1 MPEIKIKFL
10 SDNIKMPEYA
20 TEGSAGMDL
29 SAAIKKPV
37 LVRPGERTLIP
48 AGIALQIP
56 KGYAGFVFARSGLA
70 LRQGLSLC
78 NGVGVI
84 DSDYTGEIK
93 IGVVNL
99 SNKEYTVNPG
109 DRVAQLVIM
118 PVACAEFTEVD
129 ELERTAR
136 GGGGFGSTGK

>member
-1 MPEIKIKFL
+1 
-10 SDNIKMPEYA
+10 MPEYA
-20 TEGSAGMDL
+20 TEGSAGTDL
-29 SAAIKKPV
+29 SAAIKNPM
-37 LVRPGERTLIP
+37 LVRPNERTLIP
-48 AGIALQIP
+48 TGIALQIP

-93 IGVVNL
+93 VGVVNL
-99 SNKEYTVNPG
+99 SDKEYTVNPG

-118 PVACAEFTEVD
+118 PIARAEFIEVD
-129 ELERTAR
+129 ELEHTAR